1 MVNLFGKIYKYK
13 VLILFSPIWIN
24 FIFNLFFNLDFLE
37 LDLKQISLKLLTI
50 TLLSIAFYLIGSSI
64 KNVLNFDSVS
74 LSIVFYIITFY
85 IVNYYLLFF
94 LQGIST
100 RYLFVAYQ
108 FILIIL
114 LISRSRSTFKPLLM
128 AAFLLFSLNYIFK
141 YFQIYEILY
150 FEDFKS
156 SDEIRFWYPKSELIA
171 ENNLLQIYTGYSQF
185 DNKSFGLLVHYS
197 FVFLE
202 MFFNFEQNY
211 LFTQIVPNLI
221 FVLFTY
227 FLFEN
232 FKYSLNRL
240 YLYLTVVIIYLT
252 SDWFSY
258 FMLNSHLGETFST
271 FFYGVLFFSLLKNK
285 DNKRLSFIYLFFLSN
300 LIYTKR
306 FMLSLVI
313 ISIITYL
320 FLNRKY
326 LYQKF
331 LIIASVLLPII
342 VNFLFLEV
350 PILWTIDSEPMAG
363 TQFEG
368 VNFNF
373 ESIVKILNQFT
384 IDKPVSYFVFA
395 SLIIIIFSLKSFDLS
410 DRAVF
415 IVLFLNTIFVFLY
428 FFIVSDLNDAWG
440 DAYRYLLNPFYL
452 FLFFTNKIIDF
463 GEKPKETL

>member
-1 MVNLFGKIYKYK
+1 MMNLFGKIYKYK

-24 FIFNLFFNLDFLE
+24 FIFNLFFNVDFLE
-37 LDLKQISLKLLTI
+37 LDLRQIFLKLLTI
-50 TLLSIAFYLIGSSI
+50 ILLSIAFYLIGSSI
-64 KNVLNFDSVS
+64 KNVFNIDSVS

-85 IVNYYLLFF
+85 IVNFYLLVF

-100 RYLFVAYQ
+100 RQLFIAYQ
-108 FILIIL
+108 FILLML
-114 LISRSRSTFKPLLM
+114 LIIRSRSTVKPLLIS
-128 AAFLLFSLNYIFK
+128 AFILFSLNYIFN
-141 YFQIYEILY
+141 YFQIYEFLY
-150 FEDFKS
+150 FDDFKS
-156 SDEIRFWYPKSELIA
+156 FDEINFWYPKSELIA

-202 MFFNFEQNY
+202 MFFNFKQQY

-221 FVLFTY
+221 FVLLTY

-232 FKYSLNRL
+232 FKYSFNRL
-240 YLYLTVVIIYLT
+240 YLYLTVIILFLT

-258 FMLNSHLGETFST
+258 FMLNSHLGETFTT

-285 DNKRLSFIYLFFLSN
+285 DNKRLSLFYLFFLSN

-306 FMLSLVI
+306 FMLALVI

-331 LIIASVLLPII
+331 LIIASVLLPIV
-342 VNFLFLEV
+342 VNFLFLKV

-373 ESIVKILNQFT
+373 ESVVKILNQFL
-384 IDKPVSYFVFA
+384 IDKPVSYFVFVA
-395 SLIIIIFSLKSFDLS
+395 LIIIIFSFKSFDLS
-410 DRAVF
+410 DMTVL
-415 IVLFLNTIFVFLY
+415 IVLILNTIFVFLY

-452 FLFFTNKIIDF
+452 ILFFINKIIDF
-463 GEKPKETL
+463 GAKHKP

>member
-1 MVNLFGKIYKYK
+1 MMNLFEKLYKYK
-13 VLILFSPIWIN
+13 VLILFSPILLN
-24 FIFNLFFNLDFLE
+24 FIFNLFSNNTVQTINLRLI
-37 LDLKQISLKLLTI
+37 LLKVLTI
-50 TLLSIAFYLIGSSI
+50 ALFSTAIYLIGSSI
-64 KNVLNFDSVS
+64 KSVFNIDSVS
-74 LSIVFYIITFY
+74 SAVVFYIITFY
-85 IVNYYLLFF
+85 IVNFYLLVF
-94 LQGIST
+94 LKSIST
-100 RYLFVAYQ
+100 KHLFVAYQ
-108 FILIIL
+108 LILIVI
-114 LISRSRSTFKPLLM
+114 LISKSRRTIKPILTS
-128 AAFLLFSLNYIFK
+128 FLILFSLNIVLN
-141 YFQIYEILY
+141 YFQIYELLY
-150 FEDFKS
+150 FEDFRS
-156 SDEIRFWYPKSELIA
+156 SDEINFWYPKSVLIA

-202 MFFNFEQNY
+202 MFFNFEQQY
-211 LFTQIVPNLI
+211 LFTQIVPNII

-240 YLYLTVVIIYLT
+240 YLYLTVIILFLT

-258 FMLNSHLGETFST
+258 FMLNSHLGETFTT

-285 DNKRLSFIYLFFLSN
+285 DNKRLSFFYLFFLSN

-306 FMLSLVI
+306 FMLALVI

-331 LIIASVLLPII
+331 LIIVSVLLPIV
-342 VNFLFLEV
+342 VNFLFLKV

-368 VNFNF
+368 FNFNF
-373 ESIVKILNQFT
+373 ESVFKILDQFF
-384 IDKPVSYFVFA
+384 IDKPVSYFVFVA
-395 SLIIIIFSLKSFDLS
+395 LIIIIFSLKSFDLS
-410 DRAVF
+410 DMTVL
-415 IVLFLNTIFVFLY
+415 IVLILNTIFVFLY
-428 FFIVSDLNDAWG
+428 FFIVSDLNNAWG

-452 FLFFTNKIIDF
+452 ILFFINKIIDS
-463 GEKPKETL
+463 GEKSNV

>member
-1 MVNLFGKIYKYK
+1 MILFGKIYKYK

-24 FIFNLFFNLDFLE
+24 FIFNLFFNVDFLE
-37 LDLKQISLKLLTI
+37 LDLRQIFLKLLTI
-50 TLLSIAFYLIGSSI
+50 ILLSIAFYLIGSSI
-64 KNVLNFDSVS
+64 KNVFNIDSVS

-85 IVNYYLLFF
+85 IVNFYLLVF

-100 RYLFVAYQ
+100 RQLFIAYQ
-108 FILIIL
+108 FILLML
-114 LISRSRSTFKPLLM
+114 LIIRSRSTVKPLLIS
-128 AAFLLFSLNYIFK
+128 AFILFSLNYIFN
-141 YFQIYEILY
+141 YFQIYEFLY
-150 FEDFKS
+150 FDDFKS
-156 SDEIRFWYPKSELIA
+156 FDEINFWYPKSELIA

-202 MFFNFEQNY
+202 MFFNFKQQY

-221 FVLFTY
+221 FVLLTY

-232 FKYSLNRL
+232 FKYSFNRL
-240 YLYLTVVIIYLT
+240 YLYLTVIILFLT

-258 FMLNSHLGETFST
+258 FMLNSHLGETFTT

-285 DNKRLSFIYLFFLSN
+285 DNKRLSLFYLFFLSN

-306 FMLSLVI
+306 FMLALVI

-331 LIIASVLLPII
+331 LIIASVFLPIV
-342 VNFLFLEV
+342 VNFLFLKV

-373 ESIVKILNQFT
+373 ESVVKILNQFL
-384 IDKPVSYFVFA
+384 IDKPVSYFVFVA
-395 SLIIIIFSLKSFDLS
+395 LIIIIFSFKSFDLS
-410 DRAVF
+410 DMTVL
-415 IVLFLNTIFVFLY
+415 IVLILNTIFVFLY

-452 FLFFTNKIIDF
+452 ILFFLNKIIDS
-463 GEKPKETL
+463 GEKSNV